1 MSKMQMCRVCTRY
14 VLYKVLVKAMYIGI
28 VQNLVWAKADFDNI
42 VMYNVMPVPVAV
54 VLVVAAAS
62 VCTCRGLVVVGF

>member
-1 MSKMQMCRVCTRY
+1 MSKMQNLY

-42 VMYNVMPVPVAV
+42 IMYNVMPVPVAAV
-54 VLVVAAAS
+54 VVAAAS
-62 VCTCRGLVVVGF
+62 VCTC